1 MEKVLPRGWGLI
13 RPLSVKR
20 WTKWPQGSGRIRC
33 NGLRPNDIA
42 TNFNLTLFRIEA
54 EDYIHE
60 TTLER
65 EDGYFVN

>member
-1 MEKVLPRGWGLI
+1 MV
-13 RPLSVKR
+13 
-20 WTKWPQGSGRIRC
+20 SG
-33 NGLRPNDIA
+33 PNNIA

-65 EDGYFVN
+65 EDGYFVNSVAP